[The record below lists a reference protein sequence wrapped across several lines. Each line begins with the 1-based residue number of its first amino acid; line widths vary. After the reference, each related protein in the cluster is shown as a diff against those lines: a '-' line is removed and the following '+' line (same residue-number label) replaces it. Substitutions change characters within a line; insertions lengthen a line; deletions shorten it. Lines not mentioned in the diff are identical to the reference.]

1 MGAKR
6 FVSHVRL
13 LMTYLGANLSMAMEY
28 RAAFFSQVFG
38 MFLSNSLWLA
48 YWALFF
54 NRFPVVKGWERD
66 DVLMLWAIIAAGF
79 GLSTVLF
86 GAWRQLS
93 GLIANGQLDY
103 YLVLPKSPLW
113 HALMSRAAPT
123 GWGDLI
129 FGVIVYVV
137 WGGPTWSRT
146 LVYALCS
153 LSAGA
158 TLLGFNIVG
167 HSLAFYVGSAESLAH
182 QVENA
187 MIHFSTY
194 PGTIFSGPVRVLLFT
209 VLPAGFINFVPVTVM
224 RQGNLAF
231 LALICFASA
240 AWIAAGQFTFRA
252 GLRRYE
258 SGNLLGPRT

>member
-1 MGAKR
+1 MAGKR
-6 FVSHVRL
+6 LAGHARL
-13 LMTYLGANLSMAMEY
+13 LLTYLGANLSMAMEY

-38 MFLSNSLWLA
+38 MLLNNSLWLA

-54 NRFPVVKGWERD
+54 YRFPVVKGWERA
-66 DVLMLWAIIAAGF
+66 DVLMLWAVIAAGF

-86 GAWRQLS
+86 GAWRELS

-123 GWGDLI
+123 GWGDLV
-129 FGVIVYVV
+129 FGLVV
-137 WGGPTWSRT
+137 FAIWGGPTWPRT
-146 LVYALCS
+146 IVYGLCC
-153 LSAGA
+153 LAVGGV
-158 TLLGFNIVG
+158 LLGFNIVA

-187 MIHFSTY
+187 VIHFSTY
-194 PGTIFSGPVRVLLFT
+194 PGAIFDGAVRVVLFT
-209 VLPAGFINFVPVTVM
+209 VIPAGFINSVPVTVM
-224 RQGNLAF
+224 RHGNLAF
-231 LALICFASA
+231 LGLLWLVAVG
-240 AWIAAGQFTFRA
+240 WIAAGQLAFRA

-258 SGNLLGPRT
+258 SGNLLGPRL